1 MATVDK
7 DFKVKNGLV
16 VANGGTFGGTVTVA
30 TPTLGDHATTKDYV
44 DNLVGGSVSVPV
56 LSEAPAN
63 PDQGALYI
71 DTITKRLHMYIDSS
85 WSAIATLQDA
95 ETLRDHIHD
104 TAIDGSGL
112 IVSIFV
118 SGGTYNEAGAL
129 IEAGVYNT
137 VLWSQTWDGGISIDN
152 FN

>member
-44 DNLVGGSVSVPV
+44 DDLVGGAVSVPV
-56 LSEAPAN
+56 LSEAPDN
-63 PDQGALYI
+63 PEQGTLYI
-71 DTITKRLHMYIDSS
+71 DTITKRLHMYLDSS

-104 TAIDGSGL
+104 TSIDGSGL

-129 IEAGVYNT
+129 VEAGVYNT

>member
-7 DFKVKNGLV
+7 DFKVKNGLI

-44 DNLVGGSVSVPV
+44 DNLVGGAVNVPV

-63 PDQGALYI
+63 PDEGSLYI
-71 DTITKRLHMYIDSS
+71 DTITNRLHMYLNSA
-85 WSAIATLQDA
+85 WVAIATLQDSQ
-95 ETLRDHIHD
+95 TLQDHIHD
-104 TAIDGSGL
+104 TSIDGSGL
-112 IVSIFV
+112 VVSIFV
-118 SGGTYNEAGAL
+118 QGGTYNEAGAL
-129 IEAGVYNT
+129 VEAGVYNT
-137 VLWSQTWDGGISIDN
+137 TVWSQTWDGGISIDN